1 VSRIAVVPITMG
13 SSASASLD
21 VGGFRVTDAR
31 FPAREH
37 LAPHVHDRASLAV
50 MIDGSFDLSI
60 TNRMYA
66 CEPGSAV
73 SEPAEERHGNRLG
86 TAGAHVLVVQPD
98 PCALEDVG
106 PCGRLF
112 DEVRFAPRSPVRNMA
127 GRIGRELRSP
137 DSATPVA
144 VEGLVLE
151 LLALAW
157 RQQRV
162 EQAMHRAPRWLA
174 QAREQLH
181 AQFRDPPRLRDL
193 ARAAGVHP
201 DHLARAF
208 RQRLGV
214 PVGDYVR
221 KLRLEWATTRLGET
235 DEPIAQ
241 IALDA
246 GFADQSHLTRAFKRH
261 AGLTPAEYR
270 RALGR

>member
-1 VSRIAVVPITMG
+1 VSRFAVVPITMG
-13 SSASASLD
+13 ASTSASLD

-31 FPAREH
+31 FPARQH
-37 LAPHVHDRASLAV
+37 LVPHVHDRASLAV

-60 TNRMYA
+60 TNRVYA

-86 TAGAHVLVVQPD
+86 TAGAHVLVLQPD
-98 PCALEDVG
+98 PRALEDVG

-112 DEVRFAPRSPVRNMA
+112 DEVRYAPRSPVRDMA
-127 GRIGRELRSP
+127 GRIGRELRAP
-137 DSATPVA
+137 DSVTPLA
-144 VEGLVLE
+144 IEGLVLE

-157 RQQRV
+157 RQDHV
-162 EQAMHRAPRWLA
+162 ERAMHRAPRWLA

-181 AQFRDPPRLRDL
+181 EQFRDPPRLRDL
-193 ARAAGVHP
+193 ALAAGVHP

-208 RQRLGV
+208 RKRLGV
-214 PVGDYVR
+214 PVGVYVR

-241 IALDA
+241 IALEA

-261 AGLTPAEYR
+261 TGLTPAEYR
-270 RALGR
+270 RALGH